1 MVRLALLAVLASA
14 WLVAAPAAQA
24 VDLPVDLQG
33 ATDAAVGQAQA
44 LAGTAGTATNTT
56 PPVTPEV
63 GAAAAAPAVE
73 TAPEVTRPAAS
84 QPEYTT
90 AAAVSTIADG
100 PRRTEVHPPV
110 RSARFKQGHRDTGS
124 SAAQRGSR
132 AALGRPPADTAAAPT
147 PALDRAPHATGA
159 APKQP
164 PPAPDRAPATSGGGA
179 ASSAPAA
186 GLSLGGGLALLAA
199 AVCLAGPFLR
209 RRLAIEPAA
218 LRPVAFVS
226 LLERPG

>member
-14 WLVAAPAAQA
+14 WLAAAPAAQA

-33 ATDAAVGQAQA
+33 TADATVGQAQS
-44 LAGTAGTATNTT
+44 LAGTAGTAANTT

-63 GAAAAAPAVE
+63 GAAAAAPAVD
-73 TAPEVTRPAAS
+73 TAAEATQPA

-90 AAAVSTIADG
+90 AAAVSTITDG
-100 PRRTEVHPPV
+100 PRQTEPDPRV
-110 RSARFKQGHRDTGS
+110 RSARFTQGHRDTGS
-124 SAAQRGSR
+124 SAAQRGHR
-132 AALGRPPADTAAAPT
+132 AALSRHPADTPVPTAAAP
-147 PALDRAPHATGA
+147 RAPHATGT

-164 PPAPDRAPATSGGGA
+164 PPAPDRAPPASGGGA

-199 AVCLAGPFLR
+199 AVCLAGPSLR
-209 RRLAIEPAA
+209 RRLPIEPAA
-218 LRPVAFVS
+218 LRPIAFVS